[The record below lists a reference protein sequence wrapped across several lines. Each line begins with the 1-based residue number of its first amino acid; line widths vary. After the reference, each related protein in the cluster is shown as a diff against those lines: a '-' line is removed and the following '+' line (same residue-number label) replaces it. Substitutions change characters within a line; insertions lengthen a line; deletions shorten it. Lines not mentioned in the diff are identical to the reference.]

1 VNVSPRVFLWISL
14 SLHALAGAAVY
25 GKLAPSHTAA
35 TSPPADVSPTVSPPS
50 SGPEALFKGNTF
62 EIPIDVPAVNEAHPD
77 EPSPDT
83 SADSTSDTS
92 AASTSDEPS
101 RSTAAIPTRARRA
114 RAAHEPSGVQRGTG
128 EGDEGAGTVFGA
140 LGDRASIDL
149 ATAFTRGFPQAASA
163 DPAWMDVAYGPAGE
177 ATVVLEI
184 DATGGLVDSRIEGA
198 PSPAFRSGLVRTL
211 ALIHARTFTAKSATT
226 RLHVTARVSPDE
238 VHDGLHGEVFAIG
251 GSFAAAEGQ
260 AFFALA
266 IGRRIDLRV
275 TE

>member
-14 SLHALAGAAVY
+14 GLHALAGAAVY
-25 GKLAPSHTAA
+25 GKPAPSHTAA
-35 TSPPADVSPTVSPPS
+35 TSPPAAVSPPVS
-50 SGPEALFKGNTF
+50 PPISGPEALFKGNTF
-62 EIPIDVPAVNEAHPD
+62 EIPIDVPTATETDP

-83 SADSTSDTS
+83 SADSTADEPTS
-92 AASTSDEPS
+92 AP
-101 RSTAAIPTRARRA
+101 AIPARARRA
-114 RAAHEPSGVQRGTG
+114 RAAHEPAGLRRGTG

-140 LGDRASIDL
+140 ISDRASIDL

-163 DPAWMDVAYGPAGE
+163 DPAWVDVAYGPAGE

-184 DATGGLVDSRIEGA
+184 DATGSLVDSRIEGA

-275 TE
+275 SE